1 MQDVAYG
8 ALAQAPRREL
18 KLVVRTHGAPGA
30 LLASIRD
37 ARLDLSDRVA
47 LGDIR
52 TMEDVKALSLT
63 GASQP
68 AWVIGTFAGLAA
80 LLAALGLY
88 GVPAHAVQQQHRALG
103 IRLALGARRRDV
115 GAGVLR
121 QSLLILAGG
130 LAAGAVCVALLGRL
144 VRSMLYEVSP
154 LDPVALGVAGLCV
167 LLLGTLAAALPAI
180 RASRVDPA
188 TVLRSES

>member
-1 MQDVAYG
+1 M
-8 ALAQAPRREL
+8 PSSS
-18 KLVVRTHGAPGA
+18 
-30 LLASIRD
+30 SI
-37 ARLDLSDRVA
+37 
-47 LGDIR
+47 
-52 TMEDVKALSLT
+52 
-63 GASQP
+63 
-68 AWVIGTFAGLAA
+68 
-80 LLAALGLY
+80 
-88 GVPAHAVQQQHRALG
+88 
-103 IRLALGARRRDV
+103 ALGARRRDV

-121 QSLLILAGG
+121 PSLLILAGG

>member
-37 ARLDLSDRVA
+37 AVRQVEPRVA

-88 GVPAHAVQQQHRALG
+88 GVLAHAVQQQHRALG